1 MNASLEWL
9 SRLNLEQREAVTH
22 GEAGE
27 SCDRAAPGAPLLI
40 IAGAGTGKTATLA
53 HRVVWLVSQGV
64 DPQRILLLTFSRRA
78 AVEMARRAQRLL
90 ARRAAEGAV
99 GGVGPVVESAVGSVP
114 GSMGGDGDRVALAG
128 ARLEWAGTFHAI
140 GARLLREHAEAVGL
154 DPDFGILDRGD
165 AADLMDLVRQDGNL
179 RLVMKDWPIFGDAS
193 VTAAQAALGA
203 ASFGRYADAVEALIT
218 ARGLKTD
225 DDVMAALAAAGIDE
239 AKLTK
244 AVNDGIDKINGLLD
258 RNYRQA
264 DGFGFDGTPSYV
276 IETAVFR
283 GALDADALRTMI
295 GDARKAKA
303 KAKADAPI

>member
-1 MNASLEWL
+1 ML
-9 SRLNLEQREAVTH
+9 SRRHFIAAS
-22 GEAGE
+22 AGAF
-27 SCDRAAPGAPLLI
+27 AAPFAIG
-40 IAGAGTGKTATLA
+40 
-53 HRVVWLVSQGV
+53 
-64 DPQRILLLTFSRRA
+64 RA
-78 AVEMARRAQRLL
+78 L
-90 ARRAAEGAV
+90 ARPDKAEVLYDADAPVLGNPKGDITIVEYFDYRCPYCRKGYAA
-99 GGVGPVVESAVGSVP
+99 
-114 GSMGGDGDRVALAG
+114 M
-128 ARLEWAGTFHAI
+128 
-140 GARLLREHAEAVGL
+140 
-154 DPDFGILDRGD
+154 
-165 AADLMDLVRQDGNL
+165 MDLVRQDGNL